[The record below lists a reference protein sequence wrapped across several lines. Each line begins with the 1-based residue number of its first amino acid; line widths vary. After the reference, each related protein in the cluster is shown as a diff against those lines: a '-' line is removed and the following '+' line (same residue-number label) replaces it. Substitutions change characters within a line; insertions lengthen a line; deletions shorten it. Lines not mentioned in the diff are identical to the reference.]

1 VRRVAGAAEVLGLA
15 VRPAVRRVEERLLDA
30 RQRDVP
36 GPARDKVP
44 SASFPYPFAPLLNIA
59 SHLYG
64 VLMVAGNDRAK

>member
-44 SASFPYPFAPLLNIA
+44 SASFPYPFAPL
-59 SHLYG
+59 ST
-64 VLMVAGNDRAK
+64 